1 MAVSHLLDLAPERI
15 RLVRMSGRD
24 VEILGEIPTDAADLT
39 PRLKA
44 LVAGAGDR
52 PLAAALVL
60 PESQILYTRLPAPG
74 PDDAAREEQV
84 RAGLDGRT
92 PYALD
97 EIAFD
102 WAADGDEAVVAAIAL
117 ETLDEAAR
125 FAAAHGIEVRGYLAQ
140 PEPELF
146 PREVVF
152 AGEAAE
158 AATLGIEE
166 AVAQEPAPAEPVPA
180 APVPVF
186 TAMRALPDA
195 QSLAARLAA
204 TSTRFRPSEPA
215 GSGAAGVTAPDIPT
229 TADPVPSAGAQQD
242 RTPAPVT
249 ADWVPDAGP
258 VVKHVPTPSGPTVSA
273 PVLSAP
279 ALSAPARPA
288 PHSAPAAAAARP
300 PTTSLARALPQIP
313 RRRVAIAAL
322 VAFLLIA
329 GGWTLLATF
338 GPRDPSESTLIL
350 PEGVEV
356 PDTALAGA
364 EVPGDLDPAAFV
376 PTVEELDEGIDA
388 DVAGEPAPAPQDTAR
403 RQVFVDVPPIAGRLF
418 ALKDD
423 SWRTAPAAPALPAV
437 GSDFEIELA
446 AIDPVTRSTDAFAM
460 PPAGLPDRLPGEAPA
475 TDEPAAGVTDA
486 PPGGVAL
493 ELAGDAAQP
502 ADGALRPTAL
512 AAALTDD
519 IRPRVRPEGIV
530 EDAERARF
538 NGMTL
543 SDLAGIRP
551 TERPASPQSDPSV
564 NPEATALAVQRSPL
578 PRDRPDNIDELIAIA
593 LAVQEPEAAPEQEQE
608 LTAEPPQGVAAAS
621 TATEGVA
628 TARAPDPEPAPAPEA
643 PAATTDEEPEPEVV
657 AAAPSMPTRAEV
669 AREATIENAIRL
681 RDVNLIGV
689 YGAPSNRR
697 ALVRL
702 PSGRFVKVQV
712 GDRVDGGQVAAIG
725 ENSLRYVKSGR
736 EHTLV
741 VPSG

>member
-1 MAVSHLLDLAPERI
+1 
-15 RLVRMSGRD
+15 MSGRD

-102 WAADGDEAVVAAIAL
+102 WEAEGDEALVAAIAL

-146 PREVVF
+146 PRDVIFPGAVAE
-152 AGEAAE
+152 AETAAE
-158 AATLGIEE
+158 TAEEETAEPIPAEPVAA
-166 AVAQEPAPAEPVPA
+166 EPAPAQPVA
-180 APVPVF
+180 VF

-215 GSGAAGVTAPDIPT
+215 GTGAAGIAAPGIQGTVEPAPAVTAGP
-229 TADPVPSAGAQQD
+229 D
-242 RTPAPVT
+242 RTAAPVT

-258 VVKHVPTPSGPTVSA
+258 VAK
-273 PVLSAP
+273 SAP
-279 ALSAPARPA
+279 AISAPSRPA
-288 PHSAPAAAAARP
+288 AVPAAAPAPAAAAPRAP
-300 PTTSLARALPQIP
+300 AASLAQALPQIP

-350 PEGVEV
+350 PEGTEV
-356 PDTALAGA
+356 PDTALAGS
-364 EVPGDLDPAAFV
+364 ESLGDLDPEAFV

-388 DVAGEPAPAPQDTAR
+388 DVAGDPAAAPPSAAE

-423 SWRTAPAAPALPAV
+423 TWRTAPAAPAMPAV

-460 PPAGLPDRLPGEAPA
+460 PPAGLPDRLPG
-475 TDEPAAGVTDA
+475 DAADA
-486 PPGGVAL
+486 DAIGDTPPGGVAL
-493 ELAGDAAQP
+493 DLAGDEVP
-502 ADGALRPTAL
+502 SGDGALRPTAL

-593 LAVQEPEAAPEQEQE
+593 LAVQEPEAAPEQQE
-608 LTAEPPQGVAAAS
+608 ELSAEPPQGVAAAS

-628 TARAPDPEPAPAPEA
+628 TARAPEPEPAPAPAPAPEA
-643 PAATTDEEPEPEVV
+643 PAASTDEEPEPEVV

-681 RDVNLIGV
+681 RDLNLIGV
-689 YGAPSNRR
+689 YGAPSDRR

-702 PSGRFVKVQV
+702 PSGRFVKVEV

>member
-15 RLVRMSGRD
+15 RLVRVSGRD

-44 LVAGAGDR
+44 LVASAGER

-92 PYALD
+92 PYSLD

-102 WAADGDEAVVAAIAL
+102 WVAEGDEALVAAIAL

-125 FAAAHGIEVRGYLAQ
+125 FATAHGIDVRGYLAQ

-146 PREVVF
+146 PRDVVF
-152 AGEAAE
+152 LGEAAE
-158 AATLGIEE
+158 DETAEDATPEE
-166 AVAQEPAPAEPVPA
+166 EDVAEPVPA

-204 TSTRFRPSEPA
+204 TSSRFRPSEPA
-215 GSGAAGVTAPDIPT
+215 GTGAASITAPDIPAT
-229 TADPVPSAGAQQD
+229 VDPVPAVAAGPDLTA
-242 RTPAPVT
+242 APVT

-258 VVKHVPTPSGPTVSA
+258 VAKPAPATSA
-273 PVLSAP
+273 PS
-279 ALSAPARPA
+279 RPA
-288 PHSAPAAAAARP
+288 AAPAPAAAAPRAP
-300 PTTSLARALPQIP
+300 AASLAQALPQIP

-350 PEGVEV
+350 PDGVEV
-356 PDTALAGA
+356 PDTELAGA
-364 EVPGDLDPAAFV
+364 ESPGDLDPEAFV
-376 PTVEELDEGIDA
+376 PTLEELDEGIDA
-388 DVAGEPAPAPQDTAR
+388 DVAGEPAATPADTAT

-423 SWRTAPAAPALPAV
+423 TWRTAPAAPALPAV

-460 PPAGLPDRLPGEAPA
+460 PLAGLADRLPG
-475 TDEPAAGVTDA
+475 DAADA
-486 PPGGVAL
+486 DAIGDTPPGGVAL
-493 ELAGDAAQP
+493 DLTGDDAPAG
-502 ADGALRPTAL
+502 DGALQPTAL

-578 PRDRPDNIDELIAIA
+578 PRNRPDNIDELITIA
-593 LAVQEPEAAPEQEQE
+593 LAVQNPEAAPEEE
-608 LTAEPPQGVAAAS
+608 LTADPPQGVAAAS

-628 TARAPDPEPAPAPEA
+628 TARAPEPEPEPEPEPAAVAEA